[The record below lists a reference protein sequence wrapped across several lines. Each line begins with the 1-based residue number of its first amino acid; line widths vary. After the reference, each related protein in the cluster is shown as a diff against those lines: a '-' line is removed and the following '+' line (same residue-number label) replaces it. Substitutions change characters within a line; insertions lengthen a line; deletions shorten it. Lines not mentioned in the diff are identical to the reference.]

1 MQVILD
7 TNQEYYIRIEQYT
20 TNSLNVKNLLS
31 GIEKQE
37 TNSRNES
44 QLVNKMEYINVLVYL
59 NSNAI

>member
-44 QLVNKMEYINVLVYL
+44 QSVNKMEYINVLVYL

>member
-7 TNQEYYIRIEQYT
+7 TNQEYNIRIAQYT
-20 TNSLNVKNLLS
+20 TNSNVKNLLC

-44 QLVNKMEYINVLVYL
+44 QSVNKMEYINVLVYL

>member
-7 TNQEYYIRIEQYT
+7 TNQEYYIRITQYT
-20 TNSLNVKNLLS
+20 TNSNVKNLLS

-44 QLVNKMEYINVLVYL
+44 QSVNKMEYINVLVYL

>member
-1 MQVILD
+1 MQVSLD
-7 TNQEYYIRIEQYT
+7 TNLEYDIRIAQYN
-20 TNSLNVKNLLS
+20 TNSNVKNLLS

-44 QLVNKMEYINVLVYL
+44 QSVNKMEYINVLVYL